1 MSLLLGKLH
10 EKFVSK
16 ACRGIPGCSFPACN
30 LLLTPA
36 GRGMWERAR
45 VSRHSKR
52 PGPSVWWT
60 LKTAAMIVWILPEG
74 RSRGLAN
81 RTYSP
86 SALHLA
92 LLWHPG
98 VWPGR
103 AEQAHSTAAS
113 QTPISALPLS
123 LPGSFWPRPCVF
135 LSQVCCLSFRLCLMF
150 PSFLSIQ

>member
-1 MSLLLGKLH
+1 MTFYEPLLGKLH

-45 VSRHSKR
+45 VSRYSKR

-60 LKTAAMIVWILPEG
+60 LKTAAMIVWILTEG

-98 VWPGR
+98 AWPGR

-123 LPGSFWPRPCVF
+123 LPGSFWPRPCVI
-135 LSQVCCLSFRLCLMF
+135 LSRVCCLSFRLC
-150 PSFLSIQ
+150 PSV